1 MSTTCDCG
9 TLRCHYRHRAHDDP
23 FLYPGLQDITCHG
36 DFSAL
41 ADAGREAGL
50 QLLGYTSQEAYLLSL
65 GLMELAAPRDD
76 DDERAILARAAQIK
90 HLVLPSQMGEA
101 CKVVAFGKAMEH
113 PLVGFDLRDRSASL

>member
-1 MSTTCDCG
+1 
-9 TLRCHYRHRAHDDP
+9 
-23 FLYPGLQDITCHG
+23 LYPGLQDITCHV

-76 DDERAILARAAQIK
+76 DDERAILARSAQIK

-101 CKVVAFGKAMEH
+101 CKVMALGKAMEH
-113 PLVGFDLRDRSASL
+113 PLMGFDLRDRSASL